1 MSLFG
6 KVLKVGK
13 SLKGKTGII
22 KGIVGG
28 LDKEEE
34 KEKAKKKIKKIIII
48 ILIVILVI
56 AILGQGDIEE
66 RVNKG
71 ILPSSEDDKEYS
83 EHCPAAYYKSIYI
96 TEQGTLMAEKSVQEM
111 WDEDKNA
118 TGRTKLGYSTYLSSP
133 DALAYLLNA
142 QIVTQYPYIDSASG
156 TDLNGTVRFY
166 RNESKQPMAYL
177 SQEALQKYVDDY
189 NNKGDTDS
197 LAKALD
203 SFSINNDGTIT
214 VAYLE
219 EDYETLTTND
229 PEAAST
235 AARDRDA
242 SSNSSGNGTYIVET
256 SSSQLFTTTVA
267 YQSLVRKYTMPFELL
282 WAIAVWAHNGGP
294 ITEDFCY
301 AMATMAYDGEI
312 RLIIDDSNTVTT
324 TTDNYKYD
332 KEKKTEY
339 SDIVLY
345 RNGASCARRSYTT
358 DPEKVGNFWVTN
370 VDVNTVNSPSLKIGL
385 IQSWCALYNNDAVF
399 TSEETQGTPEKNS
412 SQPKKT
418 DWEEN
423 GGVKNEWS
431 YENCPIGG
439 IKRMFS
445 RYVSNSRQTTISGGT
460 VNPGVTTTTESN
472 SFKIVASGTNYKRY
486 NNISQTTKVDT
497 STFSYT
503 NGTVTSPAFNQDMA
517 DLINVSPYSATRKF
531 LIRKSER
538 ANFMRIIEGNEA
550 TANMVDLLNYIF
562 EKAEDPNYDEEGE
575 EWNSIWEALYGGM
588 DGFYGTSGLEGI
600 EGEIFDA
607 FLKNGFTPEGA
618 SAFMGNMYCETMS
631 NFDPYTVEAAYTRYS
646 GDALIQYEKDYT
658 NKVDTGVISRNE
670 FMHVAPI
677 VTTLK
682 GKRYEAKGYG
692 LVGFTD
698 PTLKGTLYDTAK
710 AQGKSIGDASVQVDT
725 IVNWINKSNKYLYE
739 ELKTSNDV
747 DHLTKEVML
756 KFERPY
762 DQSQSVIAERQKA
775 ARMFYEKYKTNSLS
789 GGTASSNEIANKVI
803 QLAKSKMGCP
813 YTQGTGRKGP
823 NSFDCSGLVW
833 WCYKQVGIDIPGTTG
848 EYMPAYSKYKI
859 DLKDIQPGDIL
870 WRHTGGTNGHA
881 ALYIGNDKIIHA
893 ANPEKGVIEGS
904 FSNYQKYNRNGGFKA
919 AFRFWNK

>member
-1 MSLFG
+1 MKL
-6 KVLKVGK
+6 LK
-13 SLKGKTGII
+13 SLSKVKNLLNNKDKDKNLLKEVI
-22 KGIVGG
+22 KGRMRKV
-28 LDKEEE
+28 
-34 KEKAKKKIKKIIII
+34 IIII
-48 ILIVILVI
+48 AIVIIVI
-56 AILGQGDIEE
+56 SIFSAAHENSKVED
-66 RVNKG
+66 G
-71 ILPSSEDDKEYS
+71 ILPTSEEDEGYS
-83 EHCPAAYYKSIYI
+83 ENCPAEYYKSIYI
-96 TEQGTLMAEKSVQEM
+96 TEQGTLIAEKSVKEM
-111 WDEDKNA
+111 WDNDEKASSDK
-118 TGRTKLGYSTYLSSP
+118 RIGYNKYLSNA

-229 PEAAST
+229 PDAAST
-235 AARDRDA
+235 AAKDRDA
-242 SSNSSGNGTYIVET
+242 SSNNSGNGTYVVET
-256 SSSQLFTTTVA
+256 SSSQLFTTTIA
-267 YQSLVRKYTMPFELL
+267 YQSLVRKYTLPFELL
-282 WAIAVWAHNGGP
+282 WAIAIEGNDGMPGNYKGNV
-294 ITEDFCY
+294 EDFCY

-345 RNGASCARRSYTT
+345 RNGVGCYRNKYTT

-445 RYVSNSRQTTISGGT
+445 RYVSNSRQTTTSGGT

-503 NGTVTSPAFNQDMA
+503 NGTVTSPAFNQDIA
-517 DLINVSPYSATRKF
+517 DLINVDPYYNEKNYLLHSHY
-531 LIRKSER
+531 SY
-538 ANFMRIIEGNEA
+538 FMKIIKGNEA
-550 TANMVDLLNYIF
+550 TANMVDLINYIF
-562 EKAEDPNYDEEGE
+562 NKVTDSEQYGKNL
-575 EWNSIWEALYGGM
+575 EWESIWEALYGGM
-588 DGFYGTSGLEGI
+588 DGFNGTSGLEGDI
-600 EGEIFDA
+600 GRIADY
-607 FLKNGFTPEGA
+607 FLSKGFTPEA
-618 SAFMGNMYCETMS
+618 VAAILGNMENESTLFSPRTVYNDYMHS
-631 NFDPYTVEAAYTRYS
+631 NIEEFRQAFFDKISKMDKKTYANE
-646 GDALIQYEKDYT
+646 G
-658 NKVDTGVISRNE
+658 TG
-670 FMHVAPI
+670 F
-677 VTTLK
+677 
-682 GKRYEAKGYG
+682 G
-692 LVGFTD
+692 LVGFCFNVMREMLWDRAKAKNVGLDDMDAQLETIHD
-698 PTLKGTLYDTAK
+698 YIQKYDSTLY
-710 AQGKSIGDASVQVDT
+710 
-725 IVNWINKSNKYLYE
+725 NY
-739 ELKTSNDV
+739 LKTSTD
-747 DHLTKEVML
+747 LEEVTWQFL
-756 KFERPY
+756 NRFENPGNNRAKLP
-762 DQSQSVIAERQKA
+762 
-775 ARMFYEKYKTNSLS
+775 ARYKSAKNYYEKIKTNSLS

-803 QLAKSKMGCP
+803 QLARSKIGCR
-813 YTQGTGRKGP
+813 YTQIGQRTGP

-848 EYMPAYSKYKI
+848 AYMPAYSKYKI

-870 WRHTGGTNGHA
+870 WRHTGGTDGHA
-881 ALYIGNDKIIHA
+881 ALYIGNDRMIHA
-893 ANPEKGVIEGS
+893 KGTKYGVVEDS
-904 FSNYQKYNRNGGFKA
+904 FSNYQKNSRKGGFKA

>member
-1 MSLFG
+1 MKL
-6 KVLKVGK
+6 LK
-13 SLKGKTGII
+13 SLSKVKNLLNNKDKDKNLLKEVI
-22 KGIVGG
+22 KGRMRKV
-28 LDKEEE
+28 
-34 KEKAKKKIKKIIII
+34 IIII
-48 ILIVILVI
+48 AIVIIVI
-56 AILGQGDIEE
+56 SIFSAGHENSKVKD
-66 RVNKG
+66 G
-71 ILPSSEDDKEYS
+71 ILPTSEEDEGYS
-83 EHCPAAYYKSIYI
+83 ENCPAEYYKSIYI
-96 TEQGTLMAEKSVQEM
+96 TEQGTLIAEKSVKEM
-111 WDEDKNA
+111 WDNDEKASSDK
-118 TGRTKLGYSTYLSSP
+118 RIGYNKYLSNA

-156 TDLNGTVRFY
+156 TDLNGTIRFY

-177 SQEALQKYVDDY
+177 SQEALQKYVDNY
-189 NNKGDTDS
+189 NDKGDTDS

-229 PEAAST
+229 PDAAST

-267 YQSLVRKYTMPFELL
+267 YQSLVRKYTLPFELL
-282 WAIAVWAHNGGP
+282 WAIAIEGNDGMPGNYKGNV
-294 ITEDFCY
+294 EDFCY

-345 RNGASCARRSYTT
+345 RNGVGCYRNKYTT

-445 RYVSNSRQTTISGGT
+445 RYVSNSRQTTTSGGT

-503 NGTVTSPAFNQDMA
+503 NGTVTSPAFNQDIA
-517 DLINVSPYSATRKF
+517 DLINVDPYYNEKNYLLHSHY
-531 LIRKSER
+531 SY
-538 ANFMRIIEGNEA
+538 FMKIIKGNEA
-550 TANMVDLLNYIF
+550 TANMVDLINYIF
-562 EKAEDPNYDEEGE
+562 NKVTDSEQYGKNL
-575 EWNSIWEALYGGM
+575 EWESIWEALYGGM
-588 DGFYGTSGLEGI
+588 DGFNGTSGLEGDI
-600 EGEIFDA
+600 GRIADY
-607 FLKNGFTPEGA
+607 FLSKGFTPEA
-618 SAFMGNMYCETMS
+618 VAAILGNMENESTLFSPRTVYNDYMHS
-631 NFDPYTVEAAYTRYS
+631 NIEEFRQAFFDKISKMDKKTYANE
-646 GDALIQYEKDYT
+646 G
-658 NKVDTGVISRNE
+658 TG
-670 FMHVAPI
+670 F
-677 VTTLK
+677 
-682 GKRYEAKGYG
+682 G
-692 LVGFTD
+692 LVGFCFNVMREMLWDRAKARNVGLDDMDAQLETIHD
-698 PTLKGTLYDTAK
+698 YIQKYDSTLY
-710 AQGKSIGDASVQVDT
+710 
-725 IVNWINKSNKYLYE
+725 NY
-739 ELKTSNDV
+739 LKTSTD
-747 DHLTKEVML
+747 LEEVTWQFL
-756 KFERPY
+756 NRFENPGNNRAKLP
-762 DQSQSVIAERQKA
+762 
-775 ARMFYEKYKTNSLS
+775 ARYKSAKNYYEKIKTNSLS

-803 QLAKSKMGCP
+803 QLARSKIGCR
-813 YTQGTGRKGP
+813 YTQIGQRTGP

-848 EYMPAYSKYKI
+848 AYMPAYSKYKI

-870 WRHTGGTNGHA
+870 WRHTGGTDGHA
-881 ALYIGNDKIIHA
+881 ALYIGNDRMIHA
-893 ANPEKGVIEGS
+893 KGTKYGVVEDS
-904 FSNYQKYNRNGGFKA
+904 FSNYQKNSRKGGFKA